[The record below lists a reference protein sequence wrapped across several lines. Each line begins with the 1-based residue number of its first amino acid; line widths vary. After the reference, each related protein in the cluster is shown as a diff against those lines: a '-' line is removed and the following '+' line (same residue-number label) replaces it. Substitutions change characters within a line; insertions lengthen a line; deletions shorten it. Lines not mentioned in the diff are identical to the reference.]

1 MFTLQ
6 LETGYRVQFHRD
18 LHWDLPVMFS
28 TFISGL
34 EDVKE
39 CTFSKFGDEAKLV
52 AAVNALGDI
61 QRDPDQH

>member
-1 MFTLQ
+1 
-6 LETGYRVQFHRD
+6 
-18 LHWDLPVMFS
+18 MFS